1 MSAQIG
7 THYFDSC
14 FIYFWKVLLCRGLL
28 PFAITNKNIGYLSV
42 TELKNSVFPNLVL
55 LSCTPVA
62 TNSFSCPSLRWSY
75 TVKYM
80 FLPSGIQLGEET
92 NVGRQRLNRA
102 LESLFTF
109 TLLVFR
115 TKQDAWHKQ
124 IQLKTYP
131 RLAIFSLWELNQ
143 MSPLVCFEGWNK
155 FLVPIWSPWELN
167 LTQRWRG
174 CQLGLLSINFVLRN
188 VIFQPIVFP
197 FIWAKF
203 KWNKF
208 YERSL
213 QALLSSAPRGFATCS
228 HVIAKLASLP
238 PIGELARRLVM
249 FFLVCI
255 WVVLFSHTQSPE
267 LVNCHFL
274 DIFTHNRA
282 DS

>member
-1 MSAQIG
+1 MSFLLILTPQKANDSHYIAWDQALLFGWAKQASRQRVSEGLRRRELVTISHKFSFPPQKPRDHLLSSKFRQPRG
-7 THYFDSC
+7 CGIIDLYKSLSQQHQSSVFNHWYAFFFHGDIKLQCSRIRTQYFDSC

-124 IQLKTYP
+124 IQL
-131 RLAIFSLWELNQ
+131 
-143 MSPLVCFEGWNK
+143 
-155 FLVPIWSPWELN
+155 
-167 LTQRWRG
+167 
-174 CQLGLLSINFVLRN
+174 
-188 VIFQPIVFP
+188 
-197 FIWAKF
+197 
-203 KWNKF
+203 
-208 YERSL
+208 
-213 QALLSSAPRGFATCS
+213 
-228 HVIAKLASLP
+228 
-238 PIGELARRLVM
+238 
-249 FFLVCI
+249 
-255 WVVLFSHTQSPE
+255 
-267 LVNCHFL
+267 
-274 DIFTHNRA
+274 
-282 DS
+282 